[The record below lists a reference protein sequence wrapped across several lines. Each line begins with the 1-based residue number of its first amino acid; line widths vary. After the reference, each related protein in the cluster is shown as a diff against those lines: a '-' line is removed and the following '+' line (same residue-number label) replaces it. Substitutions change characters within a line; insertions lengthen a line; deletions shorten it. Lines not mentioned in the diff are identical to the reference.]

1 MRGSV
6 ERELEGA
13 RVVVE
18 LVVEFWAQGAGV
30 QKEPVGPPAVS
41 RGACNPLQPAR
52 TSALPEGAGGA
63 VAGAGVTIGRAT
75 EIWVSQ
81 EAISGPVSKSL
92 STIFKPTVQRRWSTF
107 STTVL
112 FSGSA
117 AVAAGHLVC
126 VFLGVCVFGEYL
138 AARAL

>member
-6 ERELEGA
+6 ERELEGG
-13 RVVVE
+13 RVVVGLE
-18 LVVEFWAQGAGV
+18 IEFLGQGAEV
-30 QKEPVGPPAVS
+30 QKVSLKPPAVS

-63 VAGAGVTIGRAT
+63 VAGARVTIECAT
-75 EIWVSQ
+75 VIWVSQ

-107 STTVL
+107 CPTVL
-112 FSGSA
+112 F
-117 AVAAGHLVC
+117 
-126 VFLGVCVFGEYL
+126 
-138 AARAL
+138 